1 MKLFSP
7 SELTATAGDIML
19 IYSESGVGKSVTSIQ
34 TAPDPIIYIMAEGR
48 DVTKMLT
55 AANRPGVKIKFG
67 FYSDWNDLMD
77 TVCNPENFKGAKT
90 IIIDSLTHIMSVC
103 LSDEILE
110 ESYDAMKEKD
120 KVEKDLAM
128 RVKMSQE
135 GYGTLSGNMLR
146 LTAALTRL
154 SQLGH
159 VVVLLARVEQN
170 PKFNRALAAAPAL
183 KGKEYSKYFAGFLDF
198 IGYMEPRVI
207 DGKIAYPP
215 YVSFQDDGSFLSKW
229 TGVMPEAGVYKR
241 VLNIE
246 KILKVAHGTAAAKG
260 KKKEE
265 KQEEKQEES
274 TNTEEKG
281 G

>member
-7 SELTATAGDIML
+7 SELTATAGDVML
-19 IYSESGVGKSVTSIQ
+19 LYSESGVGKSVTSIQ

-77 TVCNPENFKGAKT
+77 TVCNPDNFKGART

-120 KVEKDLAM
+120 KVEKELTM

-159 VVVLLARVEQN
+159 VVVCLARVEQN

-183 KGKEYSKYFAGFLDF
+183 KGKEYSKYFAGFMDF
-198 IGYMEPRVI
+198 IGYMEPRVV
-207 DGKIAYPP
+207 DGKIVYPP
-215 YVSFQDDGSFLSKW
+215 YVSFQDDGSFISKW
-229 TGVMPEAGVYKR
+229 TGLMPESGVYKR

-246 KILKVAHGTAAAKG
+246 KILKVAHGDDGGKG
-260 KKKEE
+260 KKKKETQEKPIPESEE
-265 KQEEKQEES
+265 
-274 TNTEEKG
+274 
-281 G
+281 

>member
-1 MKLFSP
+1 
-7 SELTATAGDIML
+7 
-19 IYSESGVGKSVTSIQ
+19 
-34 TAPDPIIYIMAEGR
+34 
-48 DVTKMLT
+48 MLT

-77 TVCNPENFKGAKT
+77 TVCNPDNFKGAKT
-90 IIIDSLTHIMSVC
+90 IIVDSLTHIMSVC

-120 KVEKDLAM
+120 KVEKDLTM

-159 VVVLLARVEQN
+159 IVVCLARVEQN

-183 KGKEYSKYFAGFLDF
+183 KGKEYSKYFAGFMDF
-198 IGYMEPRVI
+198 IGYMEPRV
-207 DGKIAYPP
+207 DNGKIVYPP

-229 TGVMPEAGVYKR
+229 TGLMPEAGVYKR
-241 VLNIE
+241 ILHIE
-246 KILKVAHGTAAAKG
+246 KILRVAHGNTENKDKKG
-260 KKKEE
+260 KA
-265 KQEEKQEES
+265 KQEETVPERE
-274 TNTEEKG
+274 
-281 G
+281 